1 MAQMGMDQEEGLVTA
16 LKNYDSGSIETL
28 IETHGTRLLRS
39 ATLLCGNETNAQDLV
54 QDTFVE
60 ALRSVHRFRGQAS
73 LYTWLHS
80 ILLNLTRHSRRR
92 SSRLVYDNDLAEQD
106 GLDLHEQA
114 STLDLDSASAELT
127 RALNQ
132 LSETHRQV
140 LVLRFYEHMK
150 ISAMAQ
156 HLKVSSGTVK
166 SRLHYAIREMQKI
179 LPSEMNLFGA
189 GGTKERT

>member
-16 LKNYDSGSIETL
+16 LKNYDSASIETL

-92 SSRLVYDNDLAEQD
+92 SNRLVYDNDLAEQD
-106 GLDLHEQA
+106 GLDLNEQA